1 MVYCSSVHHQFSQV
15 SRPLSLGLHSL
26 ATPKSSAPA
35 FMFTLCAVAT
45 LAMAMINLLPRR
57 DLAEA
62 GESLEEGGEVRG
74 GSPCCRVAAAVA
86 AAMETAS
93 A

>member
-1 MVYCSSVHHQFSQV
+1 MFSQV
-15 SRPLSLGLHSL
+15 SRPLSLGLHGL
-26 ATPKSSAPA
+26 ATFKSSAPA
-35 FMFTLCAVAT
+35 FMFSLCAVAT

-74 GSPCCRVAAAVA
+74 GERAVTSYAGVALAC
-86 AAMETAS
+86 S
-93 A
+93 